1 LGTVSRASFPSSSDK
16 SAKRTLGRTELA
28 QTPAVIRSTIDLGD
42 AFERRIRARLARRIG
57 HASRLV
63 ERSTVRFDDVNGP
76 KGGVDIVCRIKLVVA
91 GRPSLIV
98 QKRAASAQEAFAEA
112 VEALGTSLARMLGK
126 HRLRA
131 GRQHAGQRP
140 MPKAPRARKA
150 AVQSVDP
157 GEIIGRRVGRGPD
170 ALARALQRPEKRDR
184 AAYVDTAAPGV
195 SASHRRAGGVTTA
208 RRNARARHPRATA
221 TLEDSRTRPSRKSTR
236 RSANRG
242 KPSHGK
248 ERAAQV
254 AATTPTA
261 RAAKHGQND

>member
-1 LGTVSRASFPSSSDK
+1 VPRASFPSSSDK
-16 SAKRTLGRTELA
+16 SAKRTLGRTELE
-28 QTPAVIRSTIDLGD
+28 QTPAVIRSTIDLGA

-91 GRPSLIV
+91 GRPSMIV
-98 QKRAASAQEAFAEA
+98 EKRAASAREAFAEA
-112 VEALGTSLARMLGK
+112 VDALGTSLARMLGK

-131 GRQHAGQRP
+131 GQRP
-140 MPKAPRARKA
+140 RSKASRARKP
-150 AVQSVDP
+150 AVRSVDP
-157 GEIIGRRVGRGPD
+157 GEIIGRRVGRGPE
-170 ALARALQRPEKRDR
+170 ALARALQRPEKHDR
-184 AAYVDTAAPGV
+184 AADVDTAAPGV

-254 AATTPTA
+254 ATTTPTA
-261 RAAKHGQND
+261 RAAKRD